1 MCNRRPKRLRRW
13 KRRINTNL
21 SQETSANLPVQESR
35 PFLVHGQW
43 KQGAVATSV
52 VDPFTGKSVAQVAQ
66 ATEADVEEA
75 VASTSGSAAVMA
87 QLPGHARYNIL
98 QQIAALLYRRRDEC
112 AQTITAEAGKP
123 ITDAKREV
131 SRAIQT
137 FTVAAEE
144 SRRIAGEV
152 VPLDWTPGFD
162 THLGMVRRFPIGP
175 ILGITPFNFPLNLVA
190 HKVAPA
196 LAAGNPIL
204 IKPAP
209 QTPLTALLLGEIA
222 LEAGVPPGGLNVV
235 PCDNTHAER
244 MVIDPRF
251 KLLSFTG
258 SVSVGWML
266 KAKCGKKKVTLELG
280 GNAGVVIE
288 PDADLEL
295 AAQRCAAGGFGYAGQ
310 TCISVQRVFV
320 HQAVVD
326 AFTTKLLMHVARLK
340 LGDPAEETTTIGPL
354 IDQAAA
360 QRVESWIGE
369 AMADGA
375 RLLLGGKRIGSLVE
389 ATVLGNVKP
398 EMKVSCR
405 EVFGPV
411 VTVTPYRQL
420 SEAVTLL
427 NQSDFG
433 LQAGIFT
440 QDINKIFYAFRHLE
454 VGAVL
459 ANEIPTFRADHM
471 PYGGVKDSGLGREGV
486 RAAIED
492 MTEPR
497 MLIMNLKEP
506 AHPSEKSI

>member
-1 MCNRRPKRLRRW
+1 
-13 KRRINTNL
+13 
-21 SQETSANLPVQESR
+21 VQEPR

-43 KQGAVATSV
+43 KHGDRLAHV
-52 VDPFTGKSVAQVAQ
+52 VNPFTGQTIADVVQ
-66 ATEADVEEA
+66 ASDTDVEEA
-75 VASTSGSAAVMA
+75 VVSSVHAAPVMA
-87 QLPGHARYNIL
+87 GLPAHARYNIL
-98 QQIAALLYRRRDEC
+98 QQIAALIYRRRDEF
-112 AQTITAEAGKP
+112 ASTITAEAGKP
-123 ITDAKREV
+123 VTDAKREV
-131 SRAIQT
+131 GRAVQT

-144 SRRIAGEV
+144 ARRIPGEV
-152 VPLDWTPGFD
+152 VPLDWMPGSD
-162 THLGMVRRFPIGP
+162 SHLGILRRFPIGP

-209 QTPLTALLLGEIA
+209 QTPLTALLLGEVA
-222 LEAGVPPGGLNVV
+222 MEAGLPPGGLNVV
-235 PCDNTHAER
+235 PCDNVLAER
-244 MVIDPRF
+244 LVTDPRF

-258 SVSVGWML
+258 SAPIGWML

-288 PDADLEL
+288 PDADLDL

-320 HQAVVD
+320 HHAVAD

-340 LGDPAEETTTIGPL
+340 AGDPTDETTTIGPV
-354 IDQAAA
+354 IDPAAA
-360 QRVESWIGE
+360 HRLERWIGE
-369 AMADGA
+369 AVAEGA
-375 RLLLGGKRIGSLVE
+375 RVLLGGKRMGSVVE
-389 ATVLGNVKP
+389 ATVLSDVKP
-398 EMKVSCR
+398 DMKVSCQ

-411 VTVTPYRQL
+411 VTVTRYGQF
-420 SEAVTLL
+420 SEAIACL
-427 NQSDFG
+427 NQSDYG
-433 LQAGIFT
+433 LQAGVFT
-440 QDINKIFYAFRHLE
+440 QDINKIFHAFRHLE

-459 ANEIPTFRADHM
+459 ANDIPTFRADHM

-497 MLIMNLKEP
+497 MLIVNAKEP
-506 AHPSEKSI
+506 ADVS

>member
-1 MCNRRPKRLRRW
+1 M
-13 KRRINTNL
+13 
-21 SQETSANLPVQESR
+21 QESR

-43 KQGAVATSV
+43 KQGRIAAPV
-52 VDPFTGKSVAQVAQ
+52 VDPFTGKLVAQVTQ
-66 ATEADVEEA
+66 AAESDIDQA
-75 VASTSGSAAVMA
+75 VASTSSAAA
-87 QLPGHARYNIL
+87 PIGQLPSHARYDIL
-98 QQIAALLYRRRDEC
+98 QEIATLLSRRRDEF
-112 AQTITAEAGKP
+112 AHTITTEAGKP

-144 SRRIAGEV
+144 ARRIPGEV

-162 THLGMVRRFPIGP
+162 THIGLLRRFPIGP

-196 LAAGNPIL
+196 LASGNPIL

-209 QTPLTALLLGEIA
+209 QTPLTALLLGEVA
-222 LEAGVPPGGLNVV
+222 LEAGVPPGGLNIV
-235 PCDNTHAER
+235 PCDNLLAER
-244 MVIDPRF
+244 MVVDPRF

-258 SVSVGWML
+258 SASVGWML

-280 GNAGVVIE
+280 GNAAVMIE
-288 PDADLEL
+288 SDADIEL

-310 TCISVQRVFV
+310 TCISVQRIFV
-320 HQAVVD
+320 HHSIAD
-326 AFTTKLLMHVARLK
+326 LFTTKLLMHVARLK
-340 LGDPAEETTTIGPL
+340 MGDPTDETTSIGPL
-354 IDQAAA
+354 IDDAAA
-360 QRVESWIGE
+360 QRVEGWISE
-369 AMADGA
+369 AVADGA
-375 RLLLGGKRIGSLVE
+375 RVLLGGKRTGSLVE
-389 ATVLGNVKP
+389 ATVLSNVNP

-420 SEAVTLL
+420 SEAVALL

-440 QDINKIFYAFRHLE
+440 QDINKIFYAFRHVE

-506 AHPSEKSI
+506 AHSTEKTL

>member
-1 MCNRRPKRLRRW
+1 M
-13 KRRINTNL
+13 
-21 SQETSANLPVQESR
+21 QESR
-35 PFLVHGQW
+35 PFLVHGRW
-43 KQGAVATSV
+43 KSGEVSAPV
-52 VDPFTGKSVAQVAQ
+52 VDPFTGKLVAQVIQ
-66 ATEADVEEA
+66 ATESDVEEA
-75 VASTSGSAAVMA
+75 IASTSGSAATMA
-87 QLPGHARYNIL
+87 QLPAHAKYNML
-98 QQIAALLYRRRDEC
+98 QQVAALLYRRRDEF
-112 AQTITAEAGKP
+112 AQAITAEAGKP
-123 ITDAKREV
+123 ISDAKREV

-144 SRRIAGEV
+144 ARRIPGEV
-152 VPLDWTPGFD
+152 IPLDWTPGSD
-162 THLGMVRRFPIGP
+162 HHLGMLRRFPIGP

-209 QTPLTALLLGEIA
+209 QTPLTALLLGEVA
-222 LEAGVPPGGLNVV
+222 MEAGVPPGGLNVV
-235 PCDNTHAER
+235 PCDNSLAER
-244 MVIDPRF
+244 MVVDPRF

-258 SVSVGWML
+258 SASVGWML

-288 PDADLEL
+288 SDADLEL

-320 HQAVVD
+320 HQSIADV
-326 AFTTKLLMHVARLK
+326 FTTKLLMHVARLK
-340 LGDPAEETTTIGPL
+340 LGDPADETTSIGPL
-354 IDQAAA
+354 IDQVAA

-369 AMADGA
+369 AVADGA
-375 RLLLGGKRIGSLVE
+375 RVLLGGKRKGSLIE
-389 ATVLGNVKP
+389 ATVLSNVRAD
-398 EMKVSCR
+398 MKISCK

-411 VTVTPYRQL
+411 VTVTPYRQF
-420 SEAVTLL
+420 SEAVALL
-427 NQSDFG
+427 NQSDYG

-497 MLIMNLKEP
+497 MLIVNLKDP
-506 AHPSEKSI
+506 PQVHEKSV

>member
-1 MCNRRPKRLRRW
+1 M
-13 KRRINTNL
+13 
-21 SQETSANLPVQESR
+21 QESR
-35 PFLVHGQW
+35 PFLVHGRW
-43 KQGAVATSV
+43 KSGELSASV
-52 VDPFTGKSVAQVAQ
+52 VDPFTGKLVAQITQ
-66 ATEADVEEA
+66 AAESDVEEA
-75 VASTSGSAAVMA
+75 IASTCSAAATMER
-87 QLPGHARYNIL
+87 LPAHARYNIL
-98 QQIAALLYRRRDEC
+98 QQVAALLYRRRDEFVQ
-112 AQTITAEAGKP
+112 AITAEAGKP

-144 SRRIAGEV
+144 ARRIPGEV

-162 THLGMVRRFPIGP
+162 TYLGVLRRFPIGP

-196 LAAGNPIL
+196 LASGNPIL
-204 IKPAP
+204 VKPAP
-209 QTPLTALLLGEIA
+209 QTPLTALLLGEVVM
-222 LEAGVPPGGLNVV
+222 EAGIPPGGLNVV
-235 PCDNTHAER
+235 PCENSLAER
-244 MVIDPRF
+244 MVVDPRF

-258 SVSVGWML
+258 SASVGWML

-280 GNAGVVIE
+280 GNAGVVVE

-320 HQAVVD
+320 HHLIAD

-340 LGDPAEETTTIGPL
+340 MGDPADETTSIGPL

-360 QRVESWIGE
+360 QRVENWIDE
-369 AMADGA
+369 AVAGGA
-375 RLLLGGKRIGSLVE
+375 RVLLGGKRMGSLVE
-389 ATVLGNVKP
+389 ATVLSNVNP
-398 EMKVSCR
+398 DMKVSCK

-411 VTVTPYRQL
+411 VTVTPYRHL
-420 SEAVTLL
+420 SEAVALL
-427 NQSDFG
+427 NQSDYG

-497 MLIMNLKEP
+497 MLIMNLKD
-506 AHPSEKSI
+506 PSHFPEKSV

>member
-1 MCNRRPKRLRRW
+1 MREP
-13 KRRINTNL
+13 
-21 SQETSANLPVQESR
+21 R

-43 KQGAVATSV
+43 RQGETTASV
-52 VDPFTGKSVAQVAQ
+52 INPFNGQLIADVVCANES
-66 ATEADVEEA
+66 DVEEA
-75 VASTSGSAAVMA
+75 VVSTVGAVETMGS
-87 QLPGHARYNIL
+87 LPAHARYNIL
-98 QQIAALLYRRRDEC
+98 QQIAALLYRRKEEF

-144 SRRIAGEV
+144 ARRIPGEV
-152 VPLDWTPGFD
+152 VPLDWTPGSD

-196 LAAGNPIL
+196 LASGNPIL

-209 QTPLTALLLGEIA
+209 QTPLTALLLGEVA
-222 LEAGVPPGGLNVV
+222 LEAGLPPGGLNVV
-235 PCDNTHAER
+235 PCENSLAER
-244 MVIDPRF
+244 MVVDPRF

-258 SVSVGWML
+258 SAPVGWML

-280 GNAGVVIE
+280 GNAGVIVE
-288 PDADLEL
+288 PDADIEL

-320 HQAVVD
+320 HHSIVD
-326 AFTTKLLMHVARLK
+326 VFTTKLLMHVARMK
-340 LGDPAEETTTIGPL
+340 TGDPTDDTTSIGPL
-354 IDQAAA
+354 IDHAAA
-360 QRVESWIGE
+360 QRVENWIGE
-369 AMADGA
+369 AVADGA
-375 RLLLGGKRIGSLVE
+375 RVLLGGKRMGSVVE
-389 ATVLGNVKP
+389 ATVLSNVKP

-411 VTVTPYRQL
+411 VTVTPYRQF
-420 SEAVTLL
+420 SEAVALL
-427 NQSDFG
+427 NQSDYG
-433 LQAGIFT
+433 LQAGVFT
-440 QDINKIFYAFRHLE
+440 KDINKIFYAFRHAE

-471 PYGGVKDSGLGREGV
+471 PYGGIKDSGLGREGI

-497 MLIMNLKEP
+497 LLVLNLKEP
-506 AHPSEKSI
+506 GAS

>member
-1 MCNRRPKRLRRW
+1 M
-13 KRRINTNL
+13 
-21 SQETSANLPVQESR
+21 QEPR

-43 KQGAVATSV
+43 KQGDRTTRV
-52 VDPFTGKSVAQVAQ
+52 VNPFNGQVIADVVQ
-66 ATEADVEEA
+66 ATESDVEQA
-75 VASTSGSAAVMA
+75 VASTSGTAATLSG
-87 QLPGHARYNIL
+87 LPAHTRYNIL
-98 QQIAALLYRRRDEC
+98 QQIAALIYQRRGEF
-112 AQTITAEAGKP
+112 ASTITAEAGKP
-123 ITDAKREV
+123 IADAKREV
-131 SRAIQT
+131 GRAIQT

-144 SRRIAGEV
+144 ARRIPGEV
-152 VPLDWTPGFD
+152 VPLDWTSGTD
-162 THLGMVRRFPIGP
+162 SHLGILRRFPIGP
-175 ILGITPFNFPLNLVA
+175 VLGITPFNFPLNLVA

-209 QTPLTALLLGEIA
+209 QTPLTALLLGEVA
-222 LEAGVPPGGLNVV
+222 LEAGLPPGGLNVV
-235 PCDNTHAER
+235 PCDNALAEQL
-244 MVIDPRF
+244 VVDPRF

-258 SVSVGWML
+258 SAPVGWML

-288 PDADLEL
+288 PDADLDL

-320 HQAVVD
+320 HHSIAD
-326 AFTTKLLMHVARLK
+326 LFTTKLLMHVARLK
-340 LGDPAEETTTIGPL
+340 TGDPTDEATTIGPL

-369 AMADGA
+369 AVAEGA
-375 RLLLGGKRIGSLVE
+375 RVLLGGKRMGSVVE
-389 ATVLGNVKP
+389 ATVLSNVKP

-420 SEAVTLL
+420 SEAIALL
-427 NQSDFG
+427 NQSDYG
-433 LQAGIFT
+433 LQAGVFT
-440 QDINKIFYAFRHLE
+440 QDINKIFHAFRHLE

-471 PYGGVKDSGLGREGV
+471 PYGGVKDSGLGREGI

-497 MLIMNLKEP
+497 LLVLNLKEP
-506 AHPSEKSI
+506 AGSP